1 MIPEPSAVPFT
12 RSAFSRLLEPLDRR
26 VIARAVGEH
35 DGDRGVGA
43 GANAWTCE
51 RHLKTLLFAQF
62 TGLKSLREI
71 VHGLGAQS
79 AAFYHLNLRAP
90 CRTTLADANAAR
102 PAAVFR
108 DIAQAL
114 VPLAARTLRRESDA
128 LIRLLDSTPLPLK
141 GNGFAWAEAGAR
153 FDGLKLHLLHDP
165 RQVRPVWFDVT
176 SVKVDDITA
185 GRTVPLEAG
194 ATYVF
199 DKGYTDYGW
208 WADIIAANAVFVTR
222 RKSNA
227 HRRAVCEAA
236 PRGENIIADRTLNI
250 GHRRPR
256 GGAPLNPLYE
266 VRLREVVVARTEDEP
281 LYLVTNDLARP
292 ADEIARLYKQ
302 RWDIELMF
310 KWLKQ
315 NLKIRS
321 FLGRSENAVRIQI
334 YLALIAFMLLRIL
347 HHTAA
352 RAFTAS
358 TTLLLARIKIALFS
372 PFTLQ
377 TNRRPPPLPPNLRP
391 PNPQASFA
399 FP

>member
-1 MIPEPSAVPFT
+1 M
-12 RSAFSRLLEPLDRR
+12 
-26 VIARAVGEH
+26 
-35 DGDRGVGA
+35 
-43 GANAWTCE
+43 
-51 RHLKTLLFAQF
+51 
-62 TGLKSLREI
+62 
-71 VHGLGAQS
+71 
-79 AAFYHLNLRAP
+79 RAP
-90 CRTTLADANAAR
+90 CRTTLSDANAAR

-108 DIAQAL
+108 DIARAL
-114 VPLAARTLRRESDA
+114 VPLAARTLRQESDA

-141 GNGFAWAEAGAR
+141 GKGFAWAEAGAR
-153 FDGLKLHLLHDP
+153 FDGLKLHLVHDP
-165 RQVRPVWFDVT
+165 RHGRPVWFDVT
-176 SVKVDDITA
+176 SVKVDDVTA

-208 WADIIAANAVFVTR
+208 WAEIVAAKAFFVTR
-222 RKSNA
+222 RKRNA

-236 PRGENIIADRTLNI
+236 PMGEGILADRTLRI

-266 VRLREVVVARTEDEP
+266 VSLREIVVARSEGEP
-281 LYLVTNDLARP
+281 LHLLTNDLTRP
-292 ADEIARLYKQ
+292 AEEIARLYKE

-334 YLALIAFMLLRIL
+334 YVALIAFMLLRIL

-352 RAFTAS
+352 RGFKAS
-358 TTLLLARIKIALFS
+358 TTLLLARVKIALFS
-372 PFTLQ
+372 PFSLQ
-377 TNRRPPPLPPNLRP
+377 SNAVPPPLPPNLRP
-391 PNPQASFA
+391 PNPQANFA
-399 FP
+399 FS